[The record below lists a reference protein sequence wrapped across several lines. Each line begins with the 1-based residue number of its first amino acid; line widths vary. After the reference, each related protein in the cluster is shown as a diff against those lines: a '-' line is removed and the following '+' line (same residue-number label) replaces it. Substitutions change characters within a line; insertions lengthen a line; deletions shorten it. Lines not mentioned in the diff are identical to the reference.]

1 MLQEKASTKND
12 SNTTSFTKKRSPV
25 FPKRLYDMLENA
37 EKDGYDQII
46 SWLPDG
52 SGFKIHK
59 DTIQWS
65 KADENEI
72 VHILKKVF
80 NQSRY
85 KSFLRQLQLYGFERQ
100 LKGKRRGEFKHIM
113 FVRGQRDLLNKKSIE
128 DFQVAASENHS
139 GSNIS
144 SSNGSTILPILP
156 SMQISLAGKKKIS
169 NIPIFPSKPLTMFG
183 KKKKIRQVTLT
194 SSDEEEKVSACSVS
208 DQLLTDGSKRDSM
221 SWIPKCLSFDESEAR
236 CSYIK
241 KSVIPTKLNNLVL
254 GNFKGDHDDA
264 LAANNVDYDDDDVF
278 SVTSDFSAFDNNLEK
293 KTMTRNGSY
302 FYDVVPCSLNESE
315 TDIAE
320 WETCS
325 MELEILEKVL

>member
-1 MLQEKASTKND
+1 
-12 SNTTSFTKKRSPV
+12 
-25 FPKRLYDMLENA
+25 MLENA
-37 EKDGYDQII
+37 EKDGYDHII
-46 SWLPDG
+46 SWLHDG

-59 DTIQWS
+59 DTTQWS

-113 FVRGQRDLLNKKSIE
+113 FVRGQRDLLYKKSIE
-128 DFQVAASENHS
+128 EFQVAASENHS
-139 GSNIS
+139 VGNIS
-144 SSNGSTILPILP
+144 SSNGSTVLPILP
-156 SMQISLAGKKKIS
+156 STPIAMGGEKKSLAV
-169 NIPIFPSKPLTMFG
+169 PIFPSKPITMFG
-183 KKKKIRQVTLT
+183 KNKKIRQVTLT
-194 SSDEEEKVSACSVS
+194 SSDEEEKVSACSTS
-208 DQLLTDGSKRDSM
+208 DQLLSDGSKRDSM
-221 SWIPKCLSFDESEAR
+221 SWIPKCLSFDESEGC
-236 CSYIK
+236 CSYIE

-254 GNFKGDHDDA
+254 ANIKDDHDDT
-264 LAANNVDYDDDDVF
+264 LAANHVDYDDDDVF

-293 KTMTRNGSY
+293 KTITRNGTY
-302 FYDVVPCSLNESE
+302 VYDVVPLSFNESK